1 METTTLIPTALHAQH
16 LQAGGKMVAYA
27 GYAMPVSYAGLKEE
41 HHAVRTACGMF
52 DVSHMGEFRVKGPE
66 ALNLVQWITSNDAS
80 LLTPGK
86 VQYSCMPNERG
97 GIVDDLLVYCI
108 SSEEFMLVVNAANR
122 DKDWN
127 WIVQHNEWDAALTDE
142 SDAWS
147 LIALQGPQA
156 AAVLQ
161 PLCDLPNVESMGYYT
176 FQIGSVCGAPCIVSA
191 TGYTGAGG
199 FELYL
204 KNEDAAR
211 IWLALLQA
219 GVPPCGLGARDTLRL
234 EAGFCLYGNDIDEST
249 SPIAA
254 GLGWITKFSKR
265 FVNSEALQ
273 QEKLLGSR
281 QILRG
286 FIVHERAVPRGG
298 YAIEDAEGRTI
309 GQLTSGTSSPTLGY
323 GIAMGYINSES
334 AKLNQEVFI
343 RIRKNAIPA
352 QVVRPGFLSK

>member
-108 SSEEFMLVVNAANR
+108 SSEEYMLVVNAANR

-127 WIVQHNEWDAALTDE
+127 WIVQHNEWNAELTDE

-156 AAVLQ
+156 AAALQ

-204 KNEDAAR
+204 KNDDAAR
-211 IWLALLQA
+211 IWEALLQA

-234 EAGFCLYGNDIDEST
+234 EAGFCLYGNDIDETT

-273 QEKLLGSR
+273 HEKQHGSP

-352 QVVRPGFLSK
+352 QVVRPGFLTK